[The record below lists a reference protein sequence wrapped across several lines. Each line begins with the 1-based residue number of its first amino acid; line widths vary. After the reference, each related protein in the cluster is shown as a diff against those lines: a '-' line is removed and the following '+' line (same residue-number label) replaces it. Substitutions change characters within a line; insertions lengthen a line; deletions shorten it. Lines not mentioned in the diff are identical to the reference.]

1 MEGFVLVGVCMT
13 RATSS
18 RRQEASMM
26 FTSRL
31 LPPLAVH
38 IAPLCGSAQAAGFEV
53 GTSIIC
59 DAQTQ
64 VGRFVAL
71 LSGETQADFDAV
83 NAVSKTPPPGR
94 SPTLFICQER
104 KSAWR
109 ETVTAPFR
117 LPGSW
122 SSLASRNTRCEQV
135 KLTRGWKA

>member
-1 MEGFVLVGVCMT
+1 
-13 RATSS
+13 
-18 RRQEASMM
+18 MM

-83 NAVSKTPPPGR
+83 NAEEQN
-94 SPTLFICQER
+94 PT
-104 KSAWR
+104 AWAFAD
-109 ETVTAPFR
+109 VVY
-117 LPGSW
+117 LPGAEIGMARDGDS
-122 SSLASRNTRCEQV
+122 AF
-135 KLTRGWKA
+135 

>member
-1 MEGFVLVGVCMT
+1 
-13 RATSS
+13 
-18 RRQEASMM
+18 MM

-71 LSGETQADFDAV
+71 QADFDAV
-83 NAVSKTPPPGR
+83 NAEEQN
-94 SPTLFICQER
+94 PT
-104 KSAWR
+104 AWAFAD
-109 ETVTAPFR
+109 VVY
-117 LPGSW
+117 LPGAEIGMARDGDS
-122 SSLASRNTRCEQV
+122 AF
-135 KLTRGWKA
+135 